1 MLRFIWMRSP
11 HHCWCDDYTEKHKR
25 SRECEPGT
33 QECVRY
39 VAKREVKHAEYDGEF
54 EPAYAPQLC

>member
-1 MLRFIWMRSP
+1 MPRFIWMRSP
-11 HHCWCDDYTEKHKR
+11 LHCWCDDYTEEHKR
-25 SRECEPGT
+25 SHECERGT

-39 VAKREVKHAEYDGEF
+39 VAKREVNHGEF